1 MEEIEKKGVP
11 ARVFQFNEAYQAPIY
26 RFEKKGDYHFISFGA
41 DNLYPVFLLDLY
53 NNYGSP
59 LNRAIINKKTKMSV
73 GFGYK
78 PLMDVRLKE
87 WAKKNNLERLLL
99 YLAKDFFIYGGFAL
113 EVIWSR
119 DGSSFDVKYL
129 PVHTLRIGLKESE
142 EDADYYWYS
151 PDWGNFK
158 KKENEPEY
166 IKRFDPNDRTGRQ
179 ALYYIEP
186 NPAHTALYPI
196 PDYSTAINYIDL
208 DYQIGKFHINQV
220 RQGFAPSFIL
230 NFGTGIPS
238 IDEQNQF
245 FREFQRNY
253 KGADGSGKI
262 MITYS
267 EGGDQKPEL
276 IPIQLNDSDE
286 RFIML
291 QEMVEKNI
299 TQSHEMPVQ
308 LVSFQPGKLGSTDE
322 RKELMAEFQTYYIA
336 IKQNQLEEAL
346 NGILETIG
354 IEEKIVLNDYT
365 TADKSGTLTDEEP
378 LQIADSRVDK
388 GDDDINEDEIME
400 NFAEVGERGGIKA
413 SPKAPKSDTPNPNP
427 KGEGTAKG
435 SASSTRGAVVSKSV
449 EETLQKKSD
458 EFNER
463 YKDKLGYGVNLGM
476 LKSVYQRGV
485 GAFNVSH
492 SPQVKSAEQWA
503 LARVNAFLYLV
514 KEGRPENPKYKGD
527 YDLLPKE
534 HPKTEKK

>member
-1 MEEIEKKGVP
+1 MEEKETKGIPVK
-11 ARVFQFNEAYQAPIY
+11 VFQFNEAYQAPIY

-41 DNLYPVFLLDLY
+41 DNLYPIFLLDLY

-59 LNRAIINKKTKMSV
+59 LNRAIINKKTKMTA

-78 PLMDVRLKE
+78 PLVDEGLKQ

-99 YLAKDFFIYGGFAL
+99 YLAKDFMIYGGFAV
-113 EVIWSR
+113 EVIWNR
-119 DGSSFDVKYL
+119 EGTSFDIKYL
-129 PVHTLRIGLKESE
+129 PIHTLRIGLKEN
-142 EDADYYWYS
+142 EDEKDYYWYS
-151 PDWGNFK
+151 ADWGNFK
-158 KKENEPEY
+158 KEEYEPKY
-166 IKRFDPNDRTGRQ
+166 IKRFDPTDRQGRQ

-220 RQGFAPSFIL
+220 RQGFSPSFIL
-230 NFGTGIPS
+230 NFATGIPT

-253 KGADGSGKI
+253 KGTDGAGKI
-262 MITYS
+262 IITYS
-267 EGGDQKPEL
+267 DGGDQKPEL
-276 IPIQLNDSDE
+276 TPINLNDSDE

-299 TQSHEMPVQ
+299 TQAHEMPVQ
-308 LVSFQPGKLGSTDE
+308 LVSFQPGKLGSQDE

-336 IKQNQLEEAL
+336 IKQNQLEEAI

-354 IEEKIVLNDYT
+354 YTEQIVLNDYV
-365 TADKSGTLTDEEP
+365 TADSTGLLSGNQEP

-388 GDDDINEDEIME
+388 GSDNDSEIFE
-400 NFAEVGERGGIKA
+400 NFAEIGERGGIRESK
-413 SPKAPKSDTPNPNP
+413 KAPKSDTPNPNP

-435 SASSTRGAVVSKSV
+435 DASTQRGAEVSQAV
-449 EETLQKKSD
+449 EESLKKKVD

-463 YKDKLGYGVNLGM
+463 YKDKLGYGVNIGM
-476 LKSVYQRGV
+476 LKSVYQRGI
-485 GAFNVSH
+485 GAYNVSH
-492 SPQVKSAEQWA
+492 SPAVKSPGQWA
-503 LARVNAFLYLV
+503 QARVNAFLYLV
-514 KEGRPENPKYKGD
+514 RTGRPENNKYVGD
-527 YDLLPKE
+527 NDLLPKG
-534 HPKTEKK
+534 HPKTEK